1 LSLRV
6 QAYLALLA
14 AFLRIFF
21 VNLNAAGA
29 PGEISPRF
37 YTVLPIALACFYGYW
52 RLRQQAIE
60 SSWLEQK
67 IKAADVCCYMGT
79 IGVASLVRFELE
91 PDWVAAAWAALVFAL
106 MAIALRSGLSVFTH
120 QGLLLTAGVLF
131 RATFHN
137 FYERSYFPAP
147 GWETRWLAV
156 GIAVACLVAAL
167 PVARR
172 LRSKRELAEKTG
184 TWHLLHAITRRP
196 EQFIFFV
203 AVFLLTVLLALE
215 MRHSMVTVAWGVE
228 GVAVFL
234 LALWLAERSFRLT
247 GLGLLLLCV
256 GKIVVVD
263 VWKLNLLDRCL
274 TFMVLGVALWFVS
287 FLYTRNREAMRQYL

>member
-1 LSLRV
+1 V

-21 VNLNAAGA
+21 VNLNAAGT

-37 YTVLPIALACFYGYW
+37 YTVLPIALACFYAYW
-52 RLRQQAIE
+52 RLRQG
-60 SSWLEQK
+60 SGTSRLEQK
-67 IKAADVCCYMGT
+67 IRAADVCCYMGT
-79 IGVASLVRFELE
+79 ISVASLVRFELA

-106 MAIALRSGLSVFTH
+106 MAIAWRSGQSVFTH
-120 QGLLLTAGVLF
+120 QALLLTAGVLF

-156 GIAVACLVAAL
+156 GTAIVFLVAAL
-167 PVARR
+167 PLALR
-172 LRSKRELAEKTG
+172 LRSKGEPSEKTG
-184 TWHLLHAITRRP
+184 IWRLLQAITRRP
-196 EQFIFFV
+196 EQLVFFV

-215 MRHSMVTVAWGVE
+215 VRHSMVTVAWGIE

-263 VWKLNLLDRCL
+263 VWKLNLLNRCL